1 MASLCV
7 IKCGVG
13 SLEKNIENGENLTLV
28 SQRALQV
35 IIVTFVAFYIWYF

>member
-13 SLEKNIENGENLTLV
+13 SLERNMENGENLTQV
-28 SQRALQV
+28 SQRALQEN
-35 IIVTFVAFYIWYF
+35 IVNFDDFYIW